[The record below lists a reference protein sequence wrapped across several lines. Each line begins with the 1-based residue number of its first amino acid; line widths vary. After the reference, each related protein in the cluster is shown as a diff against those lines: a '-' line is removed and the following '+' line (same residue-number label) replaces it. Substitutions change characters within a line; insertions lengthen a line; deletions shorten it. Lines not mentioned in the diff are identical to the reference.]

1 MTNIQS
7 EQANQAR
14 SFIESAQDVLI
25 VLPKRPSFDAVASG
39 LAFFLA
45 LSSKGK
51 RVYIACPDQMTVE
64 YNRLVGVDK
73 ITDSINGGSGKNLVI
88 SFPYQEGSIEKV
100 SYNIE
105 NETFNLVV
113 EPREGYPIV
122 TPEMMRYS
130 YSGGNTDVII
140 CVGGSSLSDFD
151 SIFNNNQGVFA
162 EKPTVNI
169 DINPQNNRF
178 GKVNIVDPNS
188 SSIAEITVSLFSIF
202 GFTLDADNA
211 TNLYAGIASGSTNFT
226 SNQTNAGTFENAA
239 ICMRHNARKVNI
251 PSVPSQ
257 NTTSENKTDPS
268 FETFV
273 KQPQKPTYQQ
283 APVQPRQ
290 TPNNSRPTPMMPQV
304 RNNPP
309 FMQKPVQSQQT
320 PPVAQKPPSQSSDA
334 PPDWLKPKIY
344 KGSTLL

>member
-14 SFIESAQDVLI
+14 SFLESAQDVLI
-25 VLPKRPSFDAVASG
+25 VLPKGPSFDAVASG
-39 LAFFLA
+39 LAFYLA

-51 RVYIACPDQMTVE
+51 RVSIACPDQMTVE
-64 YNRLVGVDK
+64 FNRLVGVDK
-73 ITDSINGGSGKNLVI
+73 ITDSINGGSSKNLVI

-105 NETFNLVV
+105 NEVFNLVV

-130 YSGGNTDVII
+130 YSGGATDVII
-140 CVGGSSLSDFD
+140 CIGGSSLSDFE
-151 SIFNNNQGVFA
+151 SIFNNNQGIFA

-188 SSIAEITVSLFSIF
+188 SSIAEITVSLFSLF
-202 GFTLDADNA
+202 GFTLDADNS
-211 TNLYAGIASGSTNFT
+211 TNLYAGIANGSVNFT
-226 SNQTNAGTFENAA
+226 SSQTNAGTFENAA
-239 ICMRHNARKVNI
+239 ICMRHNARKVN
-251 PSVPSQ
+251 VPIASTP
-257 NTTSENKTDPS
+257 NTPTYNKPAPS
-268 FETFV
+268 FDTFV
-273 KQPQKPTYQQ
+273 KQPQKSTYQQ
-283 APVQPRQ
+283 PPIQP
-290 TPNNSRPTPMMPQV
+290 RPTPYNPRPTSPPQV
-304 RNNPP
+304 RNNPS
-309 FMQKPVQSQQT
+309 FGQKPVSSQQT
-320 PPVAQKPPSQSSDA
+320 PPVNQKPPNQSSDT